1 MAIAPFPEI
10 PPYDDA
16 DHVFDSGHL
25 WITEWIVGDPLRFQL
40 THDGF
45 VRFGTDEQ
53 VLAHDEIPLGVQTA
67 VRTVRNDFDRSAFRA
82 AVDDTESV
90 TFHGVATHSRTLPYD
105 LDDIPAFVGTAIYD
119 ETWGRSL
126 PPDTVEKVFDR
137 VNLASVDPIDREVR
151 AADLDPARYQLPTSA
166 WLDGTAPGVV
176 FVNKG
181 GGRAYRAEPRDAWP
195 TGANDD
201 TTAGVDDATTAESAS
216 EVVSRWVTDE
226 WVRDRIDSCGPAE
239 TVEAI
244 TAHALRRLAREV
256 PTVGTE
262 AGRADTGVSVGVL
275 RSALAERIAEEVS

>member
-1 MAIAPFPEI
+1 MAIAPFPDI
-10 PPYDDA
+10 SSYDGT

-40 THDGF
+40 TNDGF
-45 VRFGTDEQ
+45 VRFGTADR
-53 VLAHDEIPLGVQTA
+53 VLTHDAIPLSVQSA
-67 VRTVRNDFDRSAFRA
+67 VRAVRNDFDRTAFRA

-105 LDDIPAFVGTAIYD
+105 LDDIPTFIGTAIYD

-137 VNLASVDPIDREVR
+137 VGLASVDPVDREVR

-166 WLDGTAPGVV
+166 WLDGKAPGVV
-176 FVNKG
+176 FINKG
-181 GGRAYRAEPRDAWP
+181 GGRASRIEQRDA
-195 TGANDD
+195 TAEVDND
-201 TTAGVDDATTAESAS
+201 ATAESAS
-216 EVVSRWVTDE
+216 EVVNRWVTDE
-226 WVRDRIDSCGPAE
+226 WVTNRIDSCGPAG

-256 PTVGTE
+256 PAVGTE
-262 AGRADTGVSVGVL
+262 TARADTGVSVGAL